1 MSTVSCHDHSFSS
14 QLFVIRHLVF
24 LFCFVR
30 LFGILCSL
38 CLFRP
43 KLCDRCVN
51 FLSVHSHPLDIPDWL
66 FRSSGFLISCF
77 PLSSFTSS
85 FWWTPFF
92 PRRLFFFF
100 LEMKVGWKYFPS
112 EFCLLTSL
120 RIFSTS
126 FSLIVLSG
134 VPFVQLESHL
144 DWFSNFLI
152 FFLLFPNSF
161 FFLAVFY
168 DRVPQFYLLFCV

>member
-1 MSTVSCHDHSFSS
+1 MCEFPLSAFSS
-14 QLFVIRHLVF
+14 IRYS
-24 LFCFVR
+24 R
-30 LFGILCSL
+30 LTL
-38 CLFRP
+38 
-43 KLCDRCVN
+43 
-51 FLSVHSHPLDIPDWL
+51 
-66 FRSSGFLISCF
+66 RSSGFLISCF

-85 FWWTPFF
+85 FWWMPFF

-161 FFLAVFY
+161 FFWLYFMIEFLNFIFSSVFNF
-168 DRVPQFYLLFCV
+168 QGLLLFSERPFFDSLLFLLCLK